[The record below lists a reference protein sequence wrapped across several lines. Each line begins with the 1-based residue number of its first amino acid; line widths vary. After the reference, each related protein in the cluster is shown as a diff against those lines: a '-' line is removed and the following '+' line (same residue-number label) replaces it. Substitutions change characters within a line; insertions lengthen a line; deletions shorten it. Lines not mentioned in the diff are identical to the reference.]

1 MTEMVKLPQKKV
13 ERAILNIFKKEQENM
28 SMSKKMEDKKT
39 EI

>member
-1 MTEMVKLPQKKV
+1 MVKLPQKKV
-13 ERAILNIFKKEQENM
+13 ERAIINIFKKEQENM